1 MLNHESDENQ
11 LREILNIFEQAEL
24 HVKELNDVIM
34 KAKKCWSMK
43 KYEKQS
49 LKQRMI
55 SSRWSTLHF
64 WRTFALA
71 LN

>member
-34 KAKKCWSMK
+34 KAKKC
-43 KYEKQS
+43 
-49 LKQRMI
+49 
-55 SSRWSTLHF
+55 
-64 WRTFALA
+64 
-71 LN
+71 